1 MRVIQVLCFLMLA
14 AADLQIDPRCCKAEP
29 EVLQDC
35 FADMSAQRFMRVDG
49 RDEKAITLVSY
60 ATPGIMSYASY
71 SFAIMGAYADRHG
84 YGLSL
89 HSPKTGSEYEKRDQ
103 RWNRVK
109 ILSTLVESL
118 PLSTPAYFVWFDAD
132 VIFLDLDMRIEDLIE
147 KHPDKDLIISAERHA
162 ETGVANTGCFIV
174 KNSAW
179 TRDFLRDWWHSFD
192 RSLAHDQIFFSKLYR
207 SLSPETR
214 DTHIAVLPTNVLNST
229 PPPMLYQQP
238 TDRVLHL
245 MGESDDVR
253 VRAFSRAWTNLCT
266 WLTRAKNRE
275 EVGASGVSRQPSQL
289 GLTQPVLLSIARDS
303 WNQSLEDVL
312 DKLTRAAATATAAWN
327 AAVRANKAV
336 ASEKDGEWQGRFSLV
351 AQARETLLQ
360 LAKHDPGDGSQSH
373 SQSQSQSHSDN
384 NNNGVDAVDKD
395 EDQNQAQGDKLS
407 SGHSSSSSSSSSSGS
422 SRIQQLSDLF
432 KIVVPEVQM
441 AGERGGRKVEALNL
455 CGVVG
460 QDLSQALVRK
470 LELQEAEE
478 EYKAQTDPPEP
489 LPPGTRPD
497 LMPRE
502 IQELRKKMRQD
513 KRDAQKPERDATIF
527 SIRSANDQVE
537 QCLHDLIFSVKP
549 ESRHLVREMMALQA
563 LSRGNF
569 ELQLGGGRWAALSSL
584 RRAVRYLGRIGTET
598 GAVEGSGAATGAGKE
613 GGKEGGK
620 DGQMADSK
628 INPHHAV
635 TVLQG
640 LAHALCFSFPSDGR
654 LKEPEVSEG
663 LAVYT
668 RALRLQD
675 ALLSADSQWK
685 QDHIQLAGLL
695 VEGGLCAL
703 SLRNIAQARLL
714 LGRVEIIA
722 AEHPQKHELHRL
734 YGGGLS
740 LLRERVAVKEEL

>member
-1 MRVIQVLCFLMLA
+1 MTAQSMRVIQLLCLIMVA
-14 AADLQIDPRCCKAEP
+14 AADLQIDPRCCKAES
-29 EVLQDC
+29 EFLQDC
-35 FADMSAQRFMRVDG
+35 FADMSAQRFVRGDG
-49 RDEKAITLVSY
+49 QDEKTITLVSY
-60 ATPGIMSYASY
+60 ATPSIMSYASY

-118 PLSTPAYFVWFDAD
+118 PLLKPAYFVWFDAD
-132 VIFLDLDMRIEDLIE
+132 VIFLDFDMRIEDLIE
-147 KHPDKDLIISAERHA
+147 AHPDKDLIISAERHA

-174 KNSAW
+174 KNSLW
-179 TRDFLRDWWHSFD
+179 TRDFLREWWHSFD

-214 DTHIAVLPTNVLNST
+214 DSHIAVLPTNVLNST

-245 MGESDDVR
+245 MGESSDVR
-253 VRAFSRAWTNLCT
+253 VTAFSLAWTNLCK
-266 WLTRAKNRE
+266 WLTRER
-275 EVGASGVSRQPSQL
+275 GGSGVHRQPSQL
-289 GLTQPVLLSIARDS
+289 GLTQPVLLSLAQHSWTRD
-303 WNQSLEDVL
+303 LDDVL
-312 DKLTRAAATATAAWN
+312 HQLSKSAASATAAWN
-327 AAVRANKAV
+327 AAVLANQGGAV
-336 ASEKDGEWQGRFSLV
+336 GKDGEWQVRFSLV
-351 AQARETLLQ
+351 ARARETLLQ
-360 LAKHDPGDGSQSH
+360 LAKHDFDFEVSGAGNH
-373 SQSQSQSHSDN
+373 NHN
-384 NNNGVDAVDKD
+384 HGVDAVQEGDKEEEED
-395 EDQNQAQGDKLS
+395 EGEDVKLS
-407 SGHSSSSSSSSSSGS
+407 SDRNNIKKNKSTSS

-432 KIVVPEVQM
+432 KIVVPEVYM

-470 LELQEAEE
+470 LELEEAEE
-478 EYKAQTDPPEP
+478 EQKAQTDPPEP
-489 LPPGTRPD
+489 LPVGTRPD

-513 KRDAQKPERDATIF
+513 KRDAQKPERDAIIF

-537 QCLHDLIFSVKP
+537 QCLHDLIVSVKP
-549 ESRHLVREMMALQA
+549 ESRHLVLEMMALQA

-569 ELQLGGGRWAALSSL
+569 ELQLGGSRWAALSSL
-584 RRAVRYLGRIGTET
+584 RRAVRYLGSIGAET
-598 GAVEGSGAATGAGKE
+598 GAVEGAEAGAGAGAGTGKE
-613 GGKEGGK
+613 GGKEGEK
-620 DGQMADSK
+620 EGQAATSK

-640 LAHALCFSFPSDGR
+640 LAHALCFSTPSDGR
-654 LKEPEVSEG
+654 LKESDVSEG
-663 LAVYT
+663 LAVYK

-675 ALLSADSQWK
+675 GLLAADSQWK

-703 SLRNIAQARLL
+703 SLRNIAQARVWLS
-714 LGRVEIIA
+714 RVEKIA
-722 AEHPQKHELHRL
+722 AEHPQRHELHRSF
-734 YGGGLS
+734 GGGLS
-740 LLRERVAVKEEL
+740 LLRERVEAKEEL